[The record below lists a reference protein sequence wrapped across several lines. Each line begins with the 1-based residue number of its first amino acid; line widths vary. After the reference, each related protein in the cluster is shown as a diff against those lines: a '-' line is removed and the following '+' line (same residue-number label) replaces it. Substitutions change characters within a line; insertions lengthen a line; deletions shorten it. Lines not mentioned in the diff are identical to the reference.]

1 MLYPLDMLTKL
12 DPFQYVLFEY
22 TDEKIENIS
31 LNNNHPI
38 VENTT
43 DLL

>member
-1 MLYPLDMLTKL
+1 MLYPLDMFTKFN
-12 DPFQYVLFEY
+12 PFQYVLFEY
-22 TDEKIENIS
+22 TDLS
-31 LNNNHPI
+31 LNTNHPI